1 MAEYKLPT
9 LGESADSGV
18 VAKLLV
24 AAGDTI
30 EQDQSVMELETDKAV
45 LEVPSTVKGTIKEI
59 LVKAGDTVAVDQ
71 PIFTFE
77 DGASAPAGASAAN
90 GAATPATSNGADS
103 TSAHAGNDAAT
114 TPSATASKDAEQ
126 TAASESKVGA
136 PATGQIPAATPVK
149 NDGMVDTAA
158 PVGTQAPAPV
168 VNTPEV
174 VKDPAPAAP
183 STRRMAREM
192 GVDIHAVTGTGMG
205 GRITEDDVKNFG
217 KTPAPATVAA
227 DPAKTPAV
235 AGGIEMP
242 ALPDFS
248 KLGETER
255 VPMSGIRKATSTQM
269 SRAWT
274 IPHVTQFDKADSTAF
289 DAFRK
294 QYGALAEK
302 AGAKLTPTAILLKI
316 TVAALKKFPDFNAS
330 IDFASNEVVRKH
342 FYNVGVAVD
351 TPRGLVVPVIK
362 NCESK
367 GIIEL
372 AVELNE
378 IAATAREGKL
388 KPEQMS
394 GGTFTLSNLGGIG
407 GTAFTPIVNTPEVA
421 ILGIARGTMEPVW
434 NKESATF
441 EPRMM
446 MPLCLSYDHRVIDG
460 ANGARFTRF
469 LASMIEDPNLI
480 ALEG

>member
-24 AAGDTI
+24 APGDTI
-30 EQDQSVMELETDKAV
+30 EQDQSVLELETDKAV
-45 LEVPSTVKGTIKEI
+45 LEVPSTVKGVIKEI

-77 DGASAPAGASAAN
+77 DGASGNASASAPATDSTKADSNGASA
-90 GAATPATSNGADS
+90 TS
-103 TSAHAGNDAAT
+103 
-114 TPSATASKDAEQ
+114 SKDAEQ

-149 NDGMVDTAA
+149 NDGMADTAA
-158 PVGTQAPAPV
+158 PVGTQAPAPI

-174 VKDPAPAAP
+174 VQDPAPAAP

-192 GVDIHAVTGTGMG
+192 GVDIHAVKGTGLG

-217 KTPAPATVAA
+217 KSTTTSAESPKNAPVSS
-227 DPAKTPAV
+227 
-235 AGGIEMP
+235 GIEMP
-242 ALPDFS
+242 ALPDYS

-255 VPMSGIRKATSTQM
+255 VAMSGIRRATSTQM

-289 DAFRK
+289 DKFRK

-302 AGAKLTPTAILLKI
+302 AGTKLTPTAILLKI
-316 TVAALKKFPDFNAS
+316 TVAALKKFPDFNSS
-330 IDFASNEVVRKH
+330 IDFSTNEIVRKK

-421 ILGIARGTMEPVW
+421 ILGIARGSMEPIW

>member
-24 AAGDTI
+24 APGDTI

-45 LEVPSTVKGTIKEI
+45 LEVPSTVKGTITQI

-77 DGASAPAGASAAN
+77 EGANGSAPAAPV
-90 GAATPATSNGADS
+90 AATSSDSSNGA
-103 TSAHAGNDAAT
+103 T
-114 TPSATASKDAEQ
+114 ATASVDAEQ

-174 VKDPAPAAP
+174 VQDPAPAAP
-183 STRRMAREM
+183 STRRMAREI
-192 GVDIHAVTGTGMG
+192 GVDIHEVKGTGLG

-217 KTPAPATVAA
+217 KTAQPE
-227 DPAKTPAV
+227 PAKTPAQTS
-235 AGGIEMP
+235 GIEMP

-302 AGAKLTPTAILLKI
+302 AGTKLTPTAILLKI
-316 TVAALKKFPDFNAS
+316 AVAALKKFPDFNAS
-330 IDFASNEVVRKH
+330 IDFASNEIVRKK

-351 TPRGLVVPVIK
+351 TPRGLVVPVIR

-378 IAATAREGKL
+378 IAAVAREGKL
-388 KPEQMS
+388 KPEQMT

-421 ILGIARGTMEPVW
+421 ILGIARGSMEPVW

>member
-24 AAGDTI
+24 APGDSI
-30 EQDQSVMELETDKAV
+30 EQDQSVLELETDKAV
-45 LEVPSTVKGTIKEI
+45 LEVPSTVKGTITQI

-77 DGASAPAGASAAN
+77 DAANGSAPAATP
-90 GAATPATSNGADS
+90 TPATSSDSSNGA
-103 TSAHAGNDAAT
+103 T
-114 TPSATASKDAEQ
+114 ATASVDAEQ

-183 STRRMAREM
+183 STRRMAREI
-192 GVDIHAVTGTGMG
+192 GVDIHEVKGTGLG

-217 KTPAPATVAA
+217 KTAAPET
-227 DPAKTPAV
+227 PKTPAV
-235 AGGIEMP
+235 SSGIEMP

-255 VPMSGIRKATSTQM
+255 VAMSGIRKATSTQM

-289 DAFRK
+289 DKFRK

-302 AGAKLTPTAILLKI
+302 AGTKLTPTAILLKI
-316 TVAALKKFPDFNAS
+316 TVAALKKFPDFNSS
-330 IDFASNEVVRKH
+330 IDFSTNEIVRKK

-378 IAATAREGKL
+378 IAAVAREGKL

-421 ILGIARGTMEPVW
+421 ILGIARGSMEPIW
-434 NKESATF
+434 NKESNSF

>member
-24 AAGDTI
+24 APGDTI
-30 EQDQSVMELETDKAV
+30 EQDQSVLELETDKAV

-77 DGASAPAGASAAN
+77 DGASGAGANASAPAVDNSNAA
-90 GAATPATSNGADS
+90 SNGA
-103 TSAHAGNDAAT
+103 TAT
-114 TPSATASKDAEQ
+114 QSKDAEQ
-126 TAASESKVGA
+126 TAASQSKVGA

-192 GVDIHAVTGTGMG
+192 GVDIHEVKGTGLG

-217 KTPAPATVAA
+217 KSATPEAPKAAPASS
-227 DPAKTPAV
+227 
-235 AGGIEMP
+235 GIEMP

-255 VPMSGIRKATSTQM
+255 VAMSGIRKATSTQM

-289 DAFRK
+289 DKFRK

-302 AGAKLTPTAILLKI
+302 AGTKLTPTAILLKI
-316 TVAALKKFPDFNAS
+316 TVAALKKFPDFNSS
-330 IDFASNEVVRKH
+330 IDFATNEIVRKK

-351 TPRGLVVPVIK
+351 TPRGLVVPVIR

-388 KPEQMS
+388 KPEQMT

-421 ILGIARGTMEPVW
+421 ILGIARGSMEPIW
-434 NKESATF
+434 NKESGAF

>member
-18 VAKLLV
+18 VAKILV
-24 AAGDTI
+24 APGDTI
-30 EQDQSVMELETDKAV
+30 EQDQSVLELETDKAV

-59 LVKAGDTVAVDQ
+59 LVKAGDTVGVDQ

-77 DGASAPAGASAAN
+77 DGAANGTNGATKTPAPASAPEAKAQTNGAN
-90 GAATPATSNGADS
+90 GAATS
-103 TSAHAGNDAAT
+103 
-114 TPSATASKDAEQ
+114 PSATESADAEQ
-126 TAASESKVGA
+126 TAASAAKVGA
-136 PATGQIPAATPVK
+136 PATGMIPAATPVK
-149 NDGMVDTAA
+149 NDGMIDTAA

-168 VNTPEV
+168 VNTPDSV
-174 VKDPAPAAP
+174 QDPAPAAP

-192 GVDIHAVTGTGMG
+192 GVDIHAVQGTGLG

-217 KTPAPATVAA
+217 KTKEE
-227 DPAKTPAV
+227 PAKTPAV
-235 AGGIEMP
+235 SSGIEMP
-242 ALPDFS
+242 PLPDFS
-248 KLGETER
+248 KFGEVER
-255 VPMSGIRKATSTQM
+255 IPMSGIGRATSTQM

-302 AGAKLTPTAILLKI
+302 AGTKLTPTAILLKI
-316 TVAALKKFPDFNAS
+316 TVAALKKFPNFNAS
-330 IDFASNEVVRKH
+330 VDFSTNEVVQKK

-362 NCESK
+362 DCQSK

-388 KPEQMS
+388 KPEQMT
-394 GGTFTLSNLGGIG
+394 GGTFTLTNLGGIG

-421 ILGIARGTMEPVW
+421 ILGIARGAIEPFW
-434 NKESATF
+434 NKDKGEF

-446 MPLCLSYDHRVIDG
+446 MPLCLSYDHRVING
-460 ANGARFTRF
+460 ADGARFTRF
-469 LASMIEDPNLI
+469 IAGLIEDPNLI

>member
-18 VAKLLV
+18 VAKMLV

-45 LEVPSTVKGTIKEI
+45 LEVPSTVKGVIKEI

-77 DGASAPAGASAAN
+77 DGAAASNGSAPSTATAPDTSANDAN
-90 GAATPATSNGADS
+90 GATATE
-103 TSAHAGNDAAT
+103 
-114 TPSATASKDAEQ
+114 SKDAEQ

-136 PATGQIPAATPVK
+136 PATGQLPVATPVK

-183 STRRMAREM
+183 STRRMAREI
-192 GVDIHAVTGTGMG
+192 GVDIHEVKGTGLG

-217 KTPAPATVAA
+217 KTAAQPAEAPKAA
-227 DPAKTPAV
+227 PV
-235 AGGIEMP
+235 SSGIEMP

-255 VPMSGIRKATSTQM
+255 VPMSGIRRATSTQM

-302 AGAKLTPTAILLKI
+302 AGTKLTPTAILLKI
-316 TVAALKKFPDFNAS
+316 TVAALKKFPDFNSS
-330 IDFASNEVVRKH
+330 IDFSTNEVVRKH
-342 FYNVGVAVD
+342 FYNIGVAVD

-421 ILGIARGTMEPVW
+421 ILGIARGSMEPIW
-434 NKESATF
+434 NKETATF

>member
-24 AAGDTI
+24 APGDTI

-45 LEVPSTVKGTIKEI
+45 LEVPSTVKGTITQI

-77 DGASAPAGASAAN
+77 DGANGSAPAATP
-90 GAATPATSNGADS
+90 TPATSSDSSNGA
-103 TSAHAGNDAAT
+103 T
-114 TPSATASKDAEQ
+114 ATASVDAEQ

-174 VKDPAPAAP
+174 VQDPAPAAP
-183 STRRMAREM
+183 STRRMAREL
-192 GVDIHAVTGTGMG
+192 GVDIHEVKGTGLG

-217 KTPAPATVAA
+217 KAATPAE
-227 DPAKTPAV
+227 PAKTA
-235 AGGIEMP
+235 AQTSGIEMP

-255 VPMSGIRKATSTQM
+255 APMSGIRKATSTQM

-289 DAFRK
+289 DSFRK

-316 TVAALKKFPDFNAS
+316 AVAALKKFPDFNAS
-330 IDFASNEVVRKH
+330 IDFSTNEIVRKK

-351 TPRGLVVPVIK
+351 TPRGLVVPVIR

-378 IAATAREGKL
+378 IAAIAREGKL
-388 KPEQMS
+388 KPEQMT

-421 ILGIARGTMEPVW
+421 ILGIARGSMEPVW

>member
-24 AAGDTI
+24 AVGDSI
-30 EQDQSVMELETDKAV
+30 EQDQSVLELETDKAV
-45 LEVPSTVKGTIKEI
+45 LEVPSTVKGTIKEM
-59 LVKAGDTVAVDQ
+59 LVKAGDTVTVDQ

-77 DGASAPAGASAAN
+77 N
-90 GAATPATSNGADS
+90 GAAASASN
-103 TSAHAGNDAAT
+103 AAT
-114 TPSATASKDAEQ
+114 ATESKDAEQ
-126 TAASESKVGA
+126 TAASQSKVGA
-136 PATGQIPAATPVK
+136 PATGLIPAATPVK

-158 PVGTQAPAPV
+158 PAGTQAPKPV
-168 VNTPEV
+168 VNTPDSV
-174 VKDPAPAAP
+174 QDPAPAAP
-183 STRRMAREM
+183 STRRMAREI
-192 GVDIHAVTGTGMG
+192 GVDIHAVKGTGLG

-217 KTPAPATVAA
+217 KSAAPAPQTSTVSS
-227 DPAKTPAV
+227 
-235 AGGIEMP
+235 GIEMP

-255 VPMSGIRKATSTQM
+255 VAMSGIRKATATQM

-289 DAFRK
+289 DKFRK

-302 AGAKLTPTAILLKI
+302 AGTKLTPTAILLKI

-330 IDFASNEVVRKH
+330 IDFATNEVVRKK

-421 ILGIARGTMEPVW
+421 ILGIARGSMEPVW
-434 NKESATF
+434 NKESNAF

>member
-18 VAKLLV
+18 VAKMLV
-24 AAGDTI
+24 AVGDSI
-30 EQDQSVMELETDKAV
+30 SEDQSVLELETDKAV

-59 LVKAGDTVAVDQ
+59 LVKAGDTVNVDQ

-77 DGASAPAGASAAN
+77 DGASTANSASTAP
-90 GAATPATSNGADS
+90 T
-103 TSAHAGNDAAT
+103 
-114 TPSATASKDAEQ
+114 ATASVDAEQ
-126 TAASESKVGA
+126 TAASEAKVGA

-217 KTPAPATVAA
+217 KSAQPGAPKAA
-227 DPAKTPAV
+227 PV
-235 AGGIEMP
+235 SSGIEMP

-302 AGAKLTPTAILLKI
+302 AGTKLTPTAILLKI

-330 IDFASNEVVRKH
+330 IDFQANEVVRKK

-351 TPRGLVVPVIK
+351 TPRGLVVPVIR

-378 IAATAREGKL
+378 IAAVAREGKL

-421 ILGIARGTMEPVW
+421 ILGIARGAMEPVW
-434 NKESATF
+434 NKESNAF

>member
-24 AAGDTI
+24 APGDTI
-30 EQDQSVMELETDKAV
+30 EHDQSVLELETDKAV

-77 DGASAPAGASAAN
+77 DGATAGNGNAPKVA
-90 GAATPATSNGADS
+90 SNG
-103 TSAHAGNDAAT
+103 TAT
-114 TPSATASKDAEQ
+114 TPTATESKDAEQ

-136 PATGQIPAATPVK
+136 PATGLIPAATPVK

-168 VNTPEV
+168 VNTPDAV
-174 VKDPAPAAP
+174 QDPAPAAP
-183 STRRMAREM
+183 STRRMAREI
-192 GVDIHAVTGTGMG
+192 GVDIHAVKGTGLG

-217 KTPAPATVAA
+217 KMPAA
-227 DPAKTPAV
+227 PAKTPIV
-235 AGGIEMP
+235 SSGIEMP
-242 ALPDFS
+242 PLPNYS
-248 KLGETER
+248 KLGATER
-255 VPMSGIRKATSTQM
+255 VPMSGIGKATSAQM

-302 AGAKLTPTAILLKI
+302 AGTKLTPTAILLKI
-316 TVAALKKFPDFNAS
+316 TVAALKKFPTFNAS
-330 IDFASNEVVRKH
+330 VDFATGEVVLKK

-388 KPEQMS
+388 KPEQMT
-394 GGTFTLSNLGGIG
+394 GGTFTLTNLGGIG

-421 ILGIARGTMEPVW
+421 ILGIARGAIEPFW
-434 NKESATF
+434 NKETSTF

-446 MPLCLSYDHRVIDG
+446 MPLCLSYDHRVING
-460 ANGARFTRF
+460 ADGARFCRF

>member
-77 DGASAPAGASAAN
+77 DGANGSAPAAAPI
-90 GAATPATSNGADS
+90 AATPSDSSNGA
-103 TSAHAGNDAAT
+103 
-114 TPSATASKDAEQ
+114 SATASADAEQ

-183 STRRMAREM
+183 STRRMAREI
-192 GVDIHAVTGTGMG
+192 GVDIHEVKGTGMG

-217 KTPAPATVAA
+217 KTATTPAEPAKAPAST
-227 DPAKTPAV
+227 
-235 AGGIEMP
+235 GIEMP

-255 VPMSGIRKATSTQM
+255 VPMSGIRRATSTQM

-289 DAFRK
+289 DKFRK

-302 AGAKLTPTAILLKI
+302 AGTKLTPTAILLKI

-330 IDFASNEVVRKH
+330 IDFANNEVVRKK

-378 IAATAREGKL
+378 IAATARDGKL

-434 NKESATF
+434 NKENNAF

>member
-24 AAGDTI
+24 APGDTI

-45 LEVPSTVKGTIKEI
+45 LEVPSTVKGTITQI

-77 DGASAPAGASAAN
+77 DGANGSAPAATPT
-90 GAATPATSNGADS
+90 AATPSASN
-103 TSAHAGNDAAT
+103 TSAT
-114 TPSATASKDAEQ
+114 ATASKDAEQ

-136 PATGQIPAATPVK
+136 PATGQLPVATPVK

-174 VKDPAPAAP
+174 VQDPAPAAP
-183 STRRMAREM
+183 STRRMAREI
-192 GVDIHAVTGTGMG
+192 GVDIHAVKGTGLG

-217 KTPAPATVAA
+217 KTAAPATAPAAPVAS
-227 DPAKTPAV
+227 
-235 AGGIEMP
+235 GIAMP
-242 ALPDFS
+242 PLPDYS

-255 VPMSGIRKATSTQM
+255 VAMSGIRKATSTQM

-302 AGAKLTPTAILLKI
+302 AGTKLTPTAILLKI

-330 IDFASNEVVRKH
+330 IDFATNEVVRKK

-421 ILGIARGTMEPVW
+421 ILGIARGSMEPIW
-434 NKESATF
+434 NKESAAF

>member
-24 AAGDTI
+24 APGDSI
-30 EQDQSVMELETDKAV
+30 QQDQSVLELETDKAV
-45 LEVPSTVKGTIKEI
+45 LEVPSTVKGTIQEI

-77 DGASAPAGASAAN
+77 DGANGSAPV
-90 GAATPATSNGADS
+90 ATA
-103 TSAHAGNDAAT
+103 
-114 TPSATASKDAEQ
+114 PSATESKDAEQ
-126 TAASESKVGA
+126 TAASETKVGA
-136 PATGQIPAATPVK
+136 PATGQIPTATPVK

-158 PVGTQAPAPV
+158 PAGTQAPKPV

-174 VKDPAPAAP
+174 VQDPAPAAP

-192 GVDIHAVTGTGMG
+192 GVDIHAVKGTGLG

-217 KTPAPATVAA
+217 KSATSEAPKAAPVAS
-227 DPAKTPAV
+227 
-235 AGGIEMP
+235 GIEMP

-255 VPMSGIRKATSTQM
+255 VAMSGIRKATSTQM
-269 SRAWT
+269 TRAWT

-289 DAFRK
+289 DSFRK

-302 AGAKLTPTAILLKI
+302 AGTKLTPTAILLKI
-316 TVAALKKFPDFNAS
+316 TVAALKKFPDFNSS
-330 IDFASNEVVRKH
+330 IDFATNELIRKK

-351 TPRGLVVPVIK
+351 TPRGLVVPVIR

-367 GIIEL
+367 GILEL

-378 IAATAREGKL
+378 IAAVAREGKL

-421 ILGIARGTMEPVW
+421 ILGIARGSMEPVW
-434 NKESATF
+434 NKESNAF

>member
-30 EQDQSVMELETDKAV
+30 EQNQSVMELETDKAV
-45 LEVPSTVKGTIKEI
+45 LEVPSTVKGTITQI

-77 DGASAPAGASAAN
+77 DGANGSAPAAS
-90 GAATPATSNGADS
+90 TEATS
-103 TSAHAGNDAAT
+103 
-114 TPSATASKDAEQ
+114 SATASKDAEQ

-183 STRRMAREM
+183 STRRMAREI
-192 GVDIHAVTGTGMG
+192 GVDIHEVKGTGLG

-217 KTPAPATVAA
+217 KTSAPAEAPKAA
-227 DPAKTPAV
+227 PV
-235 AGGIEMP
+235 SSGIEMP

-289 DAFRK
+289 DKFRK

-302 AGAKLTPTAILLKI
+302 AGTKLTPTAILLKI
-316 TVAALKKFPDFNAS
+316 TVAALKKFPDFNSS
-330 IDFASNEVVRKH
+330 IDFSTNEVVRKK

-378 IAATAREGKL
+378 IAAVAREGKL
-388 KPEQMS
+388 KPEQMT

-434 NKESATF
+434 NKETNAF

>member
-24 AAGDTI
+24 AVGDSV
-30 EQDQSVMELETDKAV
+30 EQDQSILELETDKAV

-59 LVKAGDTVAVDQ
+59 LIKAGDTVKVDQ

-77 DGASAPAGASAAN
+77 DGADTSAPAT
-90 GAATPATSNGADS
+90 AATAT
-103 TSAHAGNDAAT
+103 AA
-114 TPSATASKDAEQ
+114 ASKDAEQ
-126 TAASESKVGA
+126 TAASQSKVGA

-192 GVDIHAVTGTGMG
+192 GVDIHEVKGTGLG

-217 KTPAPATVAA
+217 KTATPEAPKVAA
-227 DPAKTPAV
+227 QT
-235 AGGIEMP
+235 GGIEMP

-302 AGAKLTPTAILLKI
+302 AGTKLTPTAILLKI

-330 IDFASNEVVRKH
+330 IDFATNEVVRKK

-378 IAATAREGKL
+378 IAATARDGKL

-421 ILGIARGTMEPVW
+421 ILGIARGSMEPIW
-434 NKESATF
+434 NKESGTF

-469 LASMIEDPNLI
+469 LASLIEDPNLI
-480 ALEG
+480 VLEG

>member
-24 AAGDTI
+24 APGDTI
-30 EQDQSVMELETDKAV
+30 EQDQSVLELETDKAV

-77 DGASAPAGASAAN
+77 DGASANGASGS
-90 GAATPATSNGADS
+90 GASGSAPKAESTAPTATE
-103 TSAHAGNDAAT
+103 
-114 TPSATASKDAEQ
+114 SKDAEQ
-126 TAASESKVGA
+126 TAASETKVGA

-183 STRRMAREM
+183 STRRMAREL
-192 GVDIHAVTGTGMG
+192 GVDIHEVKGTGLG

-217 KTPAPATVAA
+217 KQPEAAPQA
-227 DPAKTPAV
+227 PAV

-242 ALPDFS
+242 PLPDFS
-248 KLGETER
+248 KLGEVER

-302 AGAKLTPTAILLKI
+302 AGTKLTPTAILLKI

-330 IDFASNEVVRKH
+330 IDFQTNEVVRKK

-378 IAATAREGKL
+378 IAAVAREGKL
-388 KPEQMS
+388 KPEQMT

-434 NKESATF
+434 NKEKSEF

-469 LASMIEDPNLI
+469 LTSMIEDPNLI

>member
-71 PIFTFE
+71 PIFTFDE
-77 DGASAPAGASAAN
+77 GGASN
-90 GAATPATSNGADS
+90 GAAPAAATSNDSSSNHGNGA
-103 TSAHAGNDAAT
+103 
-114 TPSATASKDAEQ
+114 SATASKDAEQ

-183 STRRMAREM
+183 STRRMAREI
-192 GVDIHAVTGTGMG
+192 GVDIHEVKGTGLG

-217 KTPAPATVAA
+217 KTATAPAE
-227 DPAKTPAV
+227 PAKTPAV
-235 AGGIEMP
+235 ASGIEMP

-302 AGAKLTPTAILLKI
+302 AGTKLTPTAILLKI

-330 IDFASNEVVRKH
+330 IDFSSNEVVRKK

-421 ILGIARGTMEPVW
+421 ILGIARGSMEPIW

>member
-77 DGASAPAGASAAN
+77 DGAN
-90 GAATPATSNGADS
+90 GAAPAAAPTAATASDSSNGA
-103 TSAHAGNDAAT
+103 
-114 TPSATASKDAEQ
+114 SATASADAEQ

-183 STRRMAREM
+183 STRRMAREL

-217 KTPAPATVAA
+217 KTPAPAQ
-227 DPAKTPAV
+227 PAETPKAP
-235 AGGIEMP
+235 ASMGIEMP

-255 VPMSGIRKATSTQM
+255 VPMSGIRRATSTQM

-274 IPHVTQFDKADSTAF
+274 IPHVTQFDRADSTAF

-302 AGAKLTPTAILLKI
+302 AGTKLTPTAILLKI
-316 TVAALKKFPDFNAS
+316 TVAALKKFPDFNSS
-330 IDFASNEVVRKH
+330 IDFASNEVVRKK

-378 IAATAREGKL
+378 IAATARDGKL

-421 ILGIARGTMEPVW
+421 ILGIARGSMEPVW
-434 NKESATF
+434 NKESGAF

>member
-24 AAGDTI
+24 APGDTI

-59 LVKAGDTVAVDQ
+59 LVKAGDTVNVDQ

-77 DGASAPAGASAAN
+77 DGANGGAPAPKAEA
-90 GAATPATSNGADS
+90 PA
-103 TSAHAGNDAAT
+103 
-114 TPSATASKDAEQ
+114 ATASKDAEQ

-149 NDGMVDTAA
+149 NDGMVDTAS
-158 PVGTQAPAPV
+158 PVGSQAPKPV

-183 STRRMAREM
+183 STRRMAREL
-192 GVDIHAVTGTGMG
+192 GVDIHEVKGTGMG

-217 KTPAPATVAA
+217 KSTEEAPKAPAST
-227 DPAKTPAV
+227 
-235 AGGIEMP
+235 GIEMP

-248 KLGETER
+248 KLGEVER

-302 AGAKLTPTAILLKI
+302 AGTKLTPTAILLKI

-330 IDFASNEVVRKH
+330 IDFEANEVVRKK

-378 IAATAREGKL
+378 IAAIAREGKL

-421 ILGIARGTMEPVW
+421 ILGIARGAIEPMW
-434 NKESATF
+434 NKDKSEF

>member
-24 AAGDTI
+24 APGDTI

-77 DGASAPAGASAAN
+77 DGANGSAPAAAPT
-90 GAATPATSNGADS
+90 AATSPGSSNGA
-103 TSAHAGNDAAT
+103 T
-114 TPSATASKDAEQ
+114 ATASKDAEQ

-158 PVGTQAPAPV
+158 PVGTQAPALV

-183 STRRMAREM
+183 STRRMAREI
-192 GVDIHAVTGTGMG
+192 GVDIHEVKGTGLG

-217 KTPAPATVAA
+217 KTSAPEAPKSAPVSS
-227 DPAKTPAV
+227 
-235 AGGIEMP
+235 GIEMP

-302 AGAKLTPTAILLKI
+302 AGTKLTPTAILLKI

-330 IDFASNEVVRKH
+330 IDFASNEVVRKK

-351 TPRGLVVPVIK
+351 TPRGLVVPVIR

-372 AVELNE
+372 AVELGE

-388 KPEQMS
+388 KPEQMT

-421 ILGIARGTMEPVW
+421 ILGIARGSMEPVW

>member
-24 AAGDTI
+24 APGDTI
-30 EQDQSVMELETDKAV
+30 EQDQSVLELETDKAV
-45 LEVPSTVKGTIKEI
+45 LEVPSTVKGIIQEI

-77 DGASAPAGASAAN
+77 DGASAGAPKSN
-90 GAATPATSNGADS
+90 GAADKTASHANGN
-103 TSAHAGNDAAT
+103 GAT
-114 TPSATASKDAEQ
+114 TPTATESVDAEQ

-136 PATGQIPAATPVK
+136 PATGMIPTATPVK
-149 NDGMVDTAA
+149 NDGMIDTAA
-158 PVGTQAPAPV
+158 PVGTQAPAPTI
-168 VNTPEV
+168 NTPDSV
-174 VKDPAPAAP
+174 QDPAPAAP

-192 GVDIHAVTGTGMG
+192 GVDIHAVNGTGLG

-217 KTPAPATVAA
+217 KTSEKPAV
-227 DPAKTPAV
+227 TPAV
-235 AGGIEMP
+235 SGAIEMP
-242 ALPDFS
+242 PLPDFS
-248 KLGETER
+248 QLGEIER
-255 VPMSGIRKATSTQM
+255 VPMSGIRRATSTQM

-274 IPHVTQFDKADSTAF
+274 IPHVTQFDKADSTQF
-289 DAFRK
+289 DKFRK

-302 AGAKLTPTAILLKI
+302 AGTKLTPTAILLKI

-330 IDFASNEVVRKH
+330 IDFATNEVVRKK

-351 TPRGLVVPVIK
+351 TPRGLVVPVIR
-362 NCESK
+362 NCQSK

-378 IAATAREGKL
+378 IAAIAREGKL
-388 KPEQMS
+388 KPEQMA

-421 ILGIARGTMEPVW
+421 ILGIARGAMEPVW
-434 NKESATF
+434 NQDAGAF

>member
-30 EQDQSVMELETDKAV
+30 AEDQSVLELETDKAV

-59 LVKAGDTVAVDQ
+59 LVKAGDTVNVDQ

-77 DGASAPAGASAAN
+77 DGANGSAPAPKADAPSGESTAPT
-90 GAATPATSNGADS
+90 ATG
-103 TSAHAGNDAAT
+103 
-114 TPSATASKDAEQ
+114 SKDAEQ

-149 NDGMVDTAA
+149 NDGMIDTAA
-158 PVGTQAPAPV
+158 PVGSQAPKPV
-168 VNTPEV
+168 VNTPDA

-183 STRRMAREM
+183 STRRMAREL
-192 GVDIHAVTGTGMG
+192 GVDIHEVKGTGMG

-217 KTPAPATVAA
+217 KTAPEPAKAPAST
-227 DPAKTPAV
+227 
-235 AGGIEMP
+235 GIEMP

-302 AGAKLTPTAILLKI
+302 AGTKLTPTAILLKI

-330 IDFASNEVVRKH
+330 IDFETNEVVRKK

-351 TPRGLVVPVIK
+351 TPRGLVVPVIR

-378 IAATAREGKL
+378 IAAVAREGKL

-421 ILGIARGTMEPVW
+421 ILGIARGAIEPVW
-434 NKESATF
+434 NKEKSEF

-480 ALEG
+480 ALGG

>member
-24 AAGDTI
+24 AVGDSI
-30 EQDQSVMELETDKAV
+30 SEDQSVLELETDKAV

-59 LVKAGDTVAVDQ
+59 LVKAGDTVKVDQ

-77 DGASAPAGASAAN
+77 DGASGAN
-90 GAATPATSNGADS
+90 GAGAASNAAADTTAS
-103 TSAHAGNDAAT
+103 HAGNEGAK
-114 TPSATASKDAEQ
+114 TPSATASGNTEQ
-126 TAASESKVGA
+126 TAASETKVGA

-174 VKDPAPAAP
+174 VQDPAPAAP
-183 STRRMAREM
+183 STRRMAREI
-192 GVDIHAVTGTGMG
+192 GVDIHEVKGTGMG

-217 KTPAPATVAA
+217 KPVQSGAPEA
-227 DPAKTPAV
+227 PKTAPV
-235 AGGIEMP
+235 SSGIEMP
-242 ALPDFS
+242 PLPDYS

-255 VPMSGIRKATSTQM
+255 VAMSGIRKATSTQM

-302 AGAKLTPTAILLKI
+302 AGTKLTPTAILLKI
-316 TVAALKKFPDFNAS
+316 TVAALKKFPDFNSS
-330 IDFASNEVVRKH
+330 IDFATNEVVRKK

-367 GIIEL
+367 GILEL

-421 ILGIARGTMEPVW
+421 ILGIARGSMEPVW
-434 NKESATF
+434 NKESNAF